1 MSIKEFNDTP
11 KGEKK
16 RKATT
21 WINPPHSKY
30 CDKSQILVDL
40 SAKIIKCRQCG
51 ITWPL
56 KSKIY
61 SVNLPRIERFKLI
74 HKPN

>member
-1 MSIKEFNDTP
+1 MGIKDFDDTP

-30 CDKSQILVDL
+30 HDHSQILVDL
-40 SAKIIKCRQCG
+40 SQRTIKCRKCG
-51 ITWPL
+51 ILWTL

-61 SVNLPRIERFKLI
+61 SVNLPRIERFKTI
-74 HKPN
+74 HQKN